1 MDKLGKG
8 ISEETIYTTAFEAWK
23 FQVDQYWTRSSYYVV
38 FELAL
43 AAGIWKVFEEKHW
56 WTSALM
62 SIGAAIFTT
71 LWVLNNERLNEYISY
86 YWKRLHE
93 LEETFGIEEKAGI
106 FSIIFHDGQLEK
118 RRYPGS
124 YRRYGRLLPPVFLAG
139 WLWMLAW
146 SALLLYQCGCRGIN
160 H

>member
-1 MDKLGKG
+1 MAIDD
-8 ISEETIYTTAFEAWK
+8 ETIYQTVFEAWK

-43 AAGIWKVFEEKHW
+43 AAGIWKVFEAHHW

-62 SIGAAIFTT
+62 SVGAIVFTI

-86 YWKRLHE
+86 YWKRLQKLETE
-93 LEETFGIEEKAGI
+93 LGIPNEKGI
-106 FSIIFHDGQLEK
+106 FSIIFNKNQLEK
-118 RRYPGS
+118 KRYPGN
-124 YRRYGRLLPPVFLAG
+124 YRQYARALPPVFFAG

-146 SALLLYQCGCRGIN
+146 SALLLYTASGAQKLS